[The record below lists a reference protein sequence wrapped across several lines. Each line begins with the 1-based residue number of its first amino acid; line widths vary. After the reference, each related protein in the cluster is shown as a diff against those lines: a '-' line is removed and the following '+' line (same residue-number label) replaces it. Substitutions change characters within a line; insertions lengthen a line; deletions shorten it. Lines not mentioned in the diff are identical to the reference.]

1 MVKPPAPDDIQANTR
16 RDAGQTRLLQAP
28 NSRERRHPK
37 FGGSEG
43 YEAWQRED
51 EIVKYQNGDQLAVS
65 LRSVYR

>member
-1 MVKPPAPDDIQANTR
+1 MVKPPVPEDIQANTR
-16 RDAGQTRLLQAP
+16 HDASQTRLLQAP
-28 NSRERRHPK
+28 KTRERRHPK